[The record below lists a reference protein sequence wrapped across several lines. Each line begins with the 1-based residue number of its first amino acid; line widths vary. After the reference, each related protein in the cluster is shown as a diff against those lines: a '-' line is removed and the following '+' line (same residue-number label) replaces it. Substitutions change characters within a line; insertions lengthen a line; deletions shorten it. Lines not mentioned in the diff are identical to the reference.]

1 MKNLIIALTFVLGLA
16 TVATSQQKLY
26 TLTELNPLDIRGAAI
41 ACAKEGGLGAAIYTL
56 DENGD
61 GIPAYAACL
70 KEVKSK

>member
-1 MKNLIIALTFVLGLA
+1 MKNLIITVAFVLGLA

-41 ACAKEGGLGAAIYTL
+41 ACAKEGGLGAAVYIL

-61 GIPAYAACL
+61 GTPAYPACL
-70 KEVKSK
+70 KEVKAK